1 MTAAHQESQKPKAV
15 YTDIEGMDIGPG
27 IEMLRAADHLLSG
40 APRLTVTPP
49 IGYQSRQ
56 TELEYVRVQAQE
68 AVNFLLHGAPDHPVN
83 APAPAPHH
91 LSRKARP

>member
-1 MTAAHQESQKPKAV
+1 MTAAHHESQKPKAV
-15 YTDIEGMDIGPG
+15 YTDIEGMDIAPG

-56 TELEYVRVQAQE
+56 TELEYVLVRAQE
-68 AVNFLLHGAPDHPVN
+68 AVHFLPPGAPDHPVN
-83 APAPAPHH
+83 APASTPHIV
-91 LSRKARP
+91 SRKARP